1 MQKKCS
7 SDTNCLMQYSK
18 EIFEQF
24 DKVYIVGYVLRELE
38 RNKHSQNEEKK
49 YLSRR
54 ACRDIEAN
62 RDKVVYFVSE
72 NKYDMPECFDKDI
85 VDNRIISN
93 IRELCVKD
101 NEIIALSNDIL
112 FKFTC
117 ESIGIVCEKFV
128 NQNESDTDKYNGIRE
143 VFLTERDY
151 VRVRDSEINQLDCF
165 PNEYIIINNTT
176 KDEQYLYMWNEQY
189 LEEVKVKPIT
199 NKYLNTK
206 DAVVHFDIYQK
217 AFIHMLQNE
226 NVKIMITDSV
236 YGAGKSYIMLHW
248 ALQQLGSN
256 NNGRYNK
263 MYFVKSDSVPE
274 GRKPYPAIPGGI
286 LEKSEGILG
295 ILCDTTSEDSISE
308 FMNRN
313 SKIEVLPI
321 QFAKSRSLQNSILF
335 ITEAQDFTPSEMERL
350 LSRIGDDTVVLL
362 DGSTRQID
370 NRYCKYRNGL
380 TIASENFKN
389 KSNAAQVNMIV
400 DYRSEISKMVSE
412 MDWHD

>member
-1 MQKKCS
+1 MHKVFV
-7 SDTNCLMQYSK
+7 DTNVLLNPNFRYEDYEFVKTS
-18 EIFEQF
+18 
-24 DKVYIVGYVLRELE
+24 IVTVEELDGL
-38 RNKHSQNEEKK
+38 KK
-49 YLSRR
+49 S
-54 ACRDIEAN
+54 
-62 RDKVVYFVSE
+62 
-72 NKYDMPECFDKDI
+72 
-85 VDNRIISN
+85 
-93 IRELCVKD
+93 
-101 NEIIALSNDIL
+101 
-112 FKFTC
+112 
-117 ESIGIVCEKFV
+117 ESIGYKARNATKMLKNSINSQTVIKYDYSFENKFLDHKNDNHILGFAFQV
-128 NQNESDTDKYNGIRE
+128 WQDDNEYVFLTDDFNLWLKAEAVGIPCDLFEYKDADQDDKYNGIRE
-143 VFLTERDY
+143 VWLTERDY

-165 PNEYIIINNTT
+165 PNEYVIINNTT

-199 NKYLNTK
+199 NKYLNTQ
-206 DAVVHFDIYQK
+206 DAVVPFDIYQK

-226 NVKIMITDSV
+226 NVRIMITDSV

-248 ALQQLGSN
+248 ALQQLGNN

-263 MYFVKSDSVPE
+263 MYFVKSDSPPD

-295 ILCDTTSEDSISE
+295 VLCDTTSEDSIGE

-321 QFAKSRSLQNSILF
+321 QFAKSRSLRNSILF

-370 NRYCKYRNGL
+370 NKNCKHRNGL

-389 KSNAAQVNMIV
+389 KSISAQVNMIV
-400 DYRSEISKMVSE
+400 DYRSDISKMVSE

>member
-1 MQKKCS
+1 MHKVFV
-7 SDTNCLMQYSK
+7 DTNVLLNPNFRYEDYEFVKTS
-18 EIFEQF
+18 
-24 DKVYIVGYVLRELE
+24 IVTVEELDGL
-38 RNKHSQNEEKK
+38 KK
-49 YLSRR
+49 S
-54 ACRDIEAN
+54 
-62 RDKVVYFVSE
+62 
-72 NKYDMPECFDKDI
+72 
-85 VDNRIISN
+85 
-93 IRELCVKD
+93 
-101 NEIIALSNDIL
+101 
-112 FKFTC
+112 
-117 ESIGIVCEKFV
+117 ESIGYKARNATKMLKNSINSQTVIKYDYSFENKFLDHKNDNHILGFAFQV
-128 NQNESDTDKYNGIRE
+128 WQDDNEYVFLTDDFNLWLKAEAVGIPCDLFEYKDADQDDKYNGIRE
-143 VFLTERDY
+143 VWLTERDY

-165 PNEYIIINNTT
+165 PNEYVIINNTT

-199 NKYLNTK
+199 NKYLNTQ
-206 DAVVHFDIYQK
+206 DAVVPFDIYQK

-226 NVKIMITDSV
+226 NVRIMITDSV

-248 ALQQLGSN
+248 ALQQLGNN

-263 MYFVKSDSVPE
+263 MYFVKSDSPPD

-295 ILCDTTSEDSISE
+295 VLCDTTSEDSIGE

-321 QFAKSRSLQNSILF
+321 QFAKSRSLRNSILF

-370 NRYCKYRNGL
+370 NKNCKHRNGL
-380 TIASENFKN
+380 AIASENFKN
-389 KSNAAQVNMIV
+389 KSISAQVNMIV
-400 DYRSEISKMVSE
+400 DYRSDISKMVSE

>member
-1 MQKKCS
+1 MHKVFVETNTLLNTNFRYEDYEFVKTSIITVEELDGLKKS
-7 SDTNCLMQYSK
+7 PDIGYLARSATNK
-18 EIFEQF
+18 
-24 DKVYIVGYVLRELE
+24 LR
-38 RNKHSQNEEKK
+38 S
-49 YLSRR
+49 
-54 ACRDIEAN
+54 A
-62 RDKVVYFVSE
+62 
-72 NKYDMPECFDKDI
+72 KDI
-85 VDNRIISN
+85 NAKIELDYDNSFENRFLPHKNDNYI
-93 IRELCVKD
+93 LGFAYQVWKDD
-101 NEIIALSNDIL
+101 NEYIFLTDDFNLYLKAVTVGIPCDLFAYKDIDL
-112 FKFTC
+112 
-117 ESIGIVCEKFV
+117 
-128 NQNESDTDKYNGIRE
+128 DDKYNGIRE

-165 PNEYIIINNTT
+165 PNEYVIINNTT

-199 NKYLNTK
+199 NKYLSSK
-206 DAVVHFDIYQK
+206 DAVLPFDIYQK
-217 AFIHMLQNE
+217 AFIHMLQND

-248 ALQQLGSN
+248 ALQQLGNS

-295 ILCDTTSEDSISE
+295 VLCDTTSEDSIGE

-313 SKIEVLPI
+313 NKIEVLPI
-321 QFAKSRSLQNSILF
+321 QFAKSRSLRNSILF

-370 NRYCKYRNGL
+370 NKNCKHRNGL
-380 TIASENFKN
+380 TVASENFKN
-389 KSNAAQVNMIV
+389 KSNSAQVNMIV
-400 DYRSEISKMVSE
+400 DYRSDISKMVSE

>member
-54 ACRDIEAN
+54 ARRDIEAN
-62 RDKVVYFVSE
+62 KDKVIYFVSE
-72 NKYDMPECFDKDI
+72 NKYDMPDCFDKDI
-85 VDNRIISN
+85 VDNKIISN

-112 FKFTC
+112 FRFTC
-117 ESIGIVCEKFV
+117 ESIDIVCEKFG
-128 NQNESDTDKYNGIRE
+128 NLDNNSEKYNGIRE

-226 NVKIMITDSV
+226 NVKIMITDSI

-248 ALQQLGSN
+248 ALQQLGNN

-263 MYFVKSDSVPE
+263 MYFVKSDSPPD

-295 ILCDTTSEDSISE
+295 VLCDTTSEDSISE

-321 QFAKSRSLQNSILF
+321 QFAKSRSLRNSILF

-370 NRYCKYRNGL
+370 NRNCKYRNGL
-380 TIASENFKN
+380 IVASENFKN

-400 DYRSEISKMVSE
+400 DYRSDISKMVSE

>member
-1 MQKKCS
+1 LHKVFV
-7 SDTNCLMQYSK
+7 DTNVLLNPNFRYEDYEFVKTS
-18 EIFEQF
+18 
-24 DKVYIVGYVLRELE
+24 IVTVEELDGL
-38 RNKHSQNEEKK
+38 KK
-49 YLSRR
+49 S
-54 ACRDIEAN
+54 
-62 RDKVVYFVSE
+62 
-72 NKYDMPECFDKDI
+72 
-85 VDNRIISN
+85 
-93 IRELCVKD
+93 
-101 NEIIALSNDIL
+101 
-112 FKFTC
+112 
-117 ESIGIVCEKFV
+117 ESIGYKARNATKMLKNSINSQTVIKYDYSFENKFLDHKNDNHILGFAFQV
-128 NQNESDTDKYNGIRE
+128 WQDDNEYVFLTDDFNLWLKAEAVGIPCDLFEYKDADQDDKYNGIRE
-143 VFLTERDY
+143 VWLTERDY

-165 PNEYIIINNTT
+165 PNEYVIINNTT

-199 NKYLNTK
+199 NKYLNTQ
-206 DAVVHFDIYQK
+206 DAVVPFDIYQK

-226 NVKIMITDSV
+226 NVRIMITDSV

-248 ALQQLGSN
+248 ALQQLGNN

-263 MYFVKSDSVPE
+263 MYFVKSDSPPD

-295 ILCDTTSEDSISE
+295 VLCDTTSEDSIGE

-321 QFAKSRSLQNSILF
+321 QFAKSRSLRNSILF

-370 NRYCKYRNGL
+370 NKNCKHRNGL

-389 KSNAAQVNMIV
+389 KSISAQVNMIV
-400 DYRSEISKMVSE
+400 DYRSDISKMVSE

>member
-1 MQKKCS
+1 
-7 SDTNCLMQYSK
+7 MQYSK

-38 RNKHSQNEEKK
+38 RNKHSINEEKK

-62 RDKVVYFVSE
+62 KDKVVYFVSE

-93 IRELCVKD
+93 IRELYAKD
-101 NEIIALSNDIL
+101 NEISSLSNDIL
-112 FKFTC
+112 FRFTC
-117 ESIGIVCEKFV
+117 ESIGIVCEKFG
-128 NQNESDTDKYNGIRE
+128 NLDNNSEKYNGIRE

-199 NKYLNTK
+199 NKYLSTK

-226 NVKIMITDSV
+226 NVKIMITDSI
-236 YGAGKSYIMLHW
+236 YGAGKTYIMLHW

-263 MYFVKSDSVPE
+263 MYFVKSDSVPD

-350 LSRIGDDTVVLL
+350 LSRIGDDIGLQLIRMKTLI
-362 DGSTRQID
+362 G
-370 NRYCKYRNGL
+370 NR
-380 TIASENFKN
+380 
-389 KSNAAQVNMIV
+389 
-400 DYRSEISKMVSE
+400 
-412 MDWHD
+412 